1 MDFELL
7 ARNSKAGVALALLCA
22 ASMWFYVDRVL
33 IPYQRSDAEAHSRP
47 RGNLSDLYPRWL
59 GARELLLH
67 HRNPYSPE
75 ITREIQR
82 GYYGRE
88 LDPSRPHDP
97 IDQQAFAYPAYVAFL
112 LAPSVAFPFEAV
124 RVGFQWTLLA
134 ITAAGVWLWLRAIGW
149 RPKPA
154 TLTMVGL
161 LALGSFPVVQGLK
174 LQQLTLF
181 VAFLVALSAA
191 LLVRERL
198 FLAGFVL
205 AIATIKPQLVAPLLL
220 CLLLWTA
227 SNWAQRQR
235 FFWGFAL
242 TTAALLAASELVLP
256 GWIGDFR
263 FALRDYRRYAGG
275 QSLLEKFLSPG
286 VGQMAS
292 GAVLGILL
300 VVCWRFRKAQA
311 QSREFQC
318 MLATVLAITL
328 IVIPMFAPYNQVLLL
343 PAILLIVRQGRELW
357 HRDLLSKAACSL
369 TMAVVG
375 WPWLASLALTIASLR
390 FGPVG
395 VERGWTI
402 PLYTSLAIPFVVL
415 VPLGSL
421 VHEAWQNRADRS
433 ALAKAG

>member
-1 MDFELL
+1 
-7 ARNSKAGVALALLCA
+7 
-22 ASMWFYVDRVL
+22 MWFYVDRVL
-33 IPYQRSDAEAHSRP
+33 IPYQRADAEAHARP

-75 ITREIQR
+75 MTREIQR

-88 LDPSRPHDP
+88 LDPRRPSDP
-97 IDQQAFAYPAYVAFL
+97 IDQQAFAYPAYVVFL
-112 LAPSVAFPFEAV
+112 LAPTVGFPFELV
-124 RVGFQWTLLA
+124 KVGFRWALLT
-134 ITAAGVWLWLRAIGW
+134 ITAAGVWLWLQAIGW

-154 TLTMVGL
+154 TWAMVVL

-174 LQQLTLF
+174 LQQLTLL

-191 LLVRERL
+191 LLARDRL

-227 SNWAQRQR
+227 SDWAQRQR
-235 FFWGFAL
+235 FLWGFAL
-242 TTAALLAASELVLP
+242 TMAVLMGTSEIFLP

-263 FALRDYRRYAGG
+263 SALREYRRYAGG
-275 QSLLEKFLSPG
+275 QSLLEKFLSPR
-286 VGQMAS
+286 VGQIFS
-292 GAVLGILL
+292 VAVLGILL
-300 VVCWRFRKAQA
+300 VVCWRFRKAKA

-318 MLATVLAITL
+318 MLAAVLAITL

-369 TMAVVG
+369 TIAVAG
-375 WPWLASLALTIASLR
+375 WPWMASLGLTLASLFLGPAALE
-390 FGPVG
+390 G
-395 VERGWTI
+395 GWTI
-402 PLYTSLAIPFVVL
+402 PLYTSLAIPFVL
-415 VPLGSL
+415 LIPLGSL
-421 VHEAWQNRADRS
+421 VHESWQNGAGPS
-433 ALAKAG
+433 APATAL